1 MQLGLIRVGGA
12 QHVTVHVVGGRQRVQ
27 PDGVQHLMH
36 RLDVLLQN
44 AVELEGLTV
53 GQTDAAVN
61 RVVSGEF
68 IDGLPL
74 GGGDHPARQTT
85 AQQHR
90 MARLQLLLGAL
101 GANVAV
107 ILLVH
112 AVETNQQEIIAVK
125 TAGQTVIQV
134 FRDGAAQEITF
145 TLHALG
151 VSQFAFDH

>member
-1 MQLGLIRVGGA
+1 
-12 QHVTVHVVGGRQRVQ
+12 
-27 PDGVQHLMH
+27 MH

-53 GQTDAAVN
+53 GQTNAAVN

-74 GGGDHPARQTT
+74 GSGDHPARQTA

-90 MARLQLLLGAL
+90 VTRLQLLLGAL
-101 GANVAV
+101 GADVAV

-112 AVETNQQEIIAVK
+112 AVKTDQQEVIAVEA
-125 TAGQTVIQV
+125 AGQAVVKV